1 MIDKFGVE
9 GDGYKGF
16 IGHHHNNYISF
27 IFTGATK
34 NAYCYSQDP
43 RKAKIIACLKPK
55 KKTNF

>member
-9 GDGYKGF
+9 GF

-43 RKAKIIACLKPK
+43 RKDKIIACLKPK
-55 KKTNF
+55 KTNF